1 MPNQTSLEQMELA
14 ELTQTVDDGRVAADP
29 FKLLAASRTLLDG
42 RLADLKAKDVAT
54 LTSEG
59 TRATESANL
68 RAALDQLQKLLR
80 DGYNFIQ
87 GLGSFAISD
96 ADRLGVFTA
105 YGWESG
111 LVGDFSDARIESL
124 ANQAITVTPTIADA
138 THRYPAALLT
148 LIAAQLAIVNT
159 NQPLATGGS
168 AQGAT
173 DARDAALAL
182 LQLINARV
190 RFFYC
195 NASDDLD
202 QTAELVKIGRQPR
215 SRSRRRATASRRPRP
230 GHVRCRRAEP
240 DRLGPARSRD
250 DPASL
255 PPPRRRHR
263 RTGRHLGH
271 HHRLAHRPRPADPRR
286 HLRVLA
292 RRPQLPRRRPAEQPR
307 LASRD
312 VIPHHLAR
320 RASEWFAFRRIATAA
335 TTRWRVVLSLFGCGV
350 AQGGTEEW
358 LVFITETHSRNAR
371 VPID

>member
-1 MPNQTSLEQMELA
+1 MPNQQSLEQIELA

-29 FKLLAASRTLLDG
+29 FKLSAALRTLLDT
-42 RLADLKAKDVAT
+42 RLADLKAKDVAM

-59 TRATESANL
+59 DRATASANL

-80 DGYNFIQ
+80 DGYNFVQ
-87 GLGSFAISD
+87 GLGSFAITD
-96 ADRLGVFTA
+96 AARIGLFTA

-148 LIAAQLAIVNT
+148 LITAQLAIVNT

-182 LQLINARV
+182 LQLINARM

-202 QTAELVKIGRQPR
+202 QTPELVKIGRQPR
-215 SRSRRRATASRRPRP
+215 RDAGAAAAQPLPAAP
-230 GHVRCRRAEP
+230 GHVQCRRAEP
-240 DRLGPARSRD
+240 DRVGPARSRD
-250 DPASL
+250 DAASL
-255 PPPRRRHR
+255 PPPRRRDR

-271 HHRLAHRPRPADPRR
+271 HHRLAHRDRPTDHRR
-286 HLRVLA
+286 HLRLLA

-312 VIPHHLAR
+312 VTVPQ
-320 RASEWFAFRRIATAA
+320 RII
-335 TTRWRVVLSLFGCGV
+335 S
-350 AQGGTEEW
+350 
-358 LVFITETHSRNAR
+358 
-371 VPID
+371 P